1 MKNLIIKNAI
11 TTITFVFLAF
21 AVPSAIAQVAEAR
34 VLRVINPSQSN
45 GIQIGDVM
53 NRTMEIEVS
62 SPYQIAKNAL
72 PMKGLNRNG
81 IELADITVKKLLRD
95 NLPSNNLHSD
105 NKNIYTITLRYQV
118 FASAAQPV
126 VMQLPEET
134 FALTGGAKALS
145 IKVPAWH
152 FWFSPLVTE
161 GISNAKENLQPQFKP
176 TLVDINLH
184 HTRLWL
190 SFGLLITGL
199 IGLIYINADR
209 RWLPFMNGAFAQAH
223 RELKKLGKSQAN
235 QQTVEKNALIYL
247 HQAFNAVH
255 GENLFA
261 NEVERFLAAH
271 PEFYKLK
278 ANIIAFFD
286 RSNASLFAS
295 QQPNSAQ
302 FIDELIVLSKSLRDC
317 ERGV

>member
-1 MKNLIIKNAI
+1 MKNLIIKNII
-11 TTITFVFLAF
+11 TTITLVCLAF
-21 AVPSAIAQVAEAR
+21 AVPSAIAQEADAR
-34 VLRVINPSQSN
+34 ILRVINPSQSN
-45 GIQIGDVM
+45 GIQVGDVM
-53 NRTMEIEVS
+53 DRTMEIEVN
-62 SPYQIAKNAL
+62 SPYQISKNAL

-81 IELADITVKKLLRD
+81 IELADITVKT
-95 NLPSNNLHSD
+95 LPRNSLHSD
-105 NKNIYTITLRYQV
+105 NKNIYTIALRYQV
-118 FASAAQPV
+118 FASAAKPV

-134 FALTGGAKALS
+134 FALTGGAKVSS

-152 FWFSPLVTE
+152 FWFSPLVTD
-161 GISNAKENLQPQFKP
+161 GISNAKDNLQPQFKP
-176 TLVDINLH
+176 TLVDINVH

-190 SFGLLITGL
+190 LFCLLITGL
-199 IGLIYINADR
+199 VGLIYINADR

-223 RELKKLGKSQAN
+223 RELKKLEKNQAN
-235 QQTVEKNALIYL
+235 QQTAEKNALIYM
-247 HQAFNAVH
+247 HQAFNTVH

-261 NEVERFLAAH
+261 SEVERFLAAH

-278 ANIIAFFD
+278 TNIMSFFE

-302 FIDELIVLSKSLRDC
+302 FINELILLSKSLRDC